1 MNPDEILCL
10 EQVEK
15 DFGDFTALA
24 QVSLRVN
31 PGAFVL
37 LLGANGAGKSTLL
50 RLLAG
55 LSKPTRG
62 RVLVAGAEPHRTAAT
77 RAAVGLLSHSTLLY
91 DDLSARENL
100 SFFARLYGLSA
111 PEERIAQALA
121 AAGLEE
127 RQHHRVRTFSRGMK
141 QRLALAR
148 ATLHNPSVLLFD
160 EPYTGLDQRAATALS
175 RQLSLLKERGRTSVL
190 VTHNLEEA
198 VHLAD
203 RLVILRRGRVGYD
216 APWPGG
222 SIEDLEKLYEH
233 HLG

>member
-1 MNPDEILCL
+1 MP
-10 EQVEK
+10 
-15 DFGDFTALA
+15 
-24 QVSLRVN
+24 S
-31 PGAFVL
+31 GAFVL

-62 RVLVAGAEPHRTAAT
+62 RVLIHGEEPHCTAAA
-77 RAAVGLLSHSTLLY
+77 RARVGLLSHATLLY
-91 DDLSARENL
+91 DDLSAQENL
-100 SFFARLYGLSA
+100 GFYARLYGLSS
-111 PEERIAQALA
+111 PEERIAGALA
-121 AAGLEE
+121 TAGLEE

-148 ATLHNPSVLLFD
+148 ATLHNPEVLLFD

-175 RQLSLLKERGRTSVL
+175 NQLSHLKAQGCTSVL
-190 VTHNLEEA
+190 VTHSLEEA

-203 RLVILRRGRVGYD
+203 RLIILRRGRVGYD
-216 APWPGG
+216 APWDGG
-222 SIEDLEKLYEH
+222 NIEDLEKVYEQ

>member
-1 MNPDEILCL
+1 MTPDEILCL

-15 DFGDFTALA
+15 DFGDFAALA
-24 QVSLRVN
+24 QVNLRVS

-62 RVLVAGAEPHRTAAT
+62 QVLVAGAEPHRSPQA

-100 SFFARLYGLSA
+100 SFTARLYGLST
-111 PEERIAQALA
+111 PEERIDRALA
-121 AAGLEE
+121 AAGLGE

-148 ATLHNPSVLLFD
+148 ATLHDPSVLLFD

-175 RQLSLLKERGRTSVL
+175 QQLSRLKEQGCTSVL
-190 VTHNLEEA
+190 VTHNLGEA

-203 RLVILRRGRVGYD
+203 RLVILRRGRVGHD

-222 SIEDLEKLYEH
+222 TLEELGKLYEQ

>member
-1 MNPDEILCL
+1 MNLDEILHL

-55 LSKPTRG
+55 LSRPTRG
-62 RVLVAGAEPHRTAAT
+62 RVMVAGAEPHRSAPARAT
-77 RAAVGLLSHSTLLY
+77 IGLLSHSTLLY

-100 SFFARLYGLSA
+100 SFFARLYGLST
-111 PEERIAQALA
+111 PEERVAQALDA
-121 AAGLEE
+121 VGLEE

-148 ATLHNPSVLLFD
+148 ATLHNPAVLLFD
-160 EPYTGLDQRAATALS
+160 EPYTGLDQRAAAALS
-175 RQLSLLKERGRTSVL
+175 RQLGLLKEQGRTSVL

-198 VHLAD
+198 IHLAD
-203 RLVILRRGRVGYD
+203 HLVILRRGRVGYD
-216 APWPGG
+216 APWSGG
-222 SIEDLEKLYEH
+222 SIEDLEKTYEQ

>member
-1 MNPDEILCL
+1 MNLDEMLCL

-24 QVSLRVN
+24 QVSLRVSR
-31 PGAFVL
+31 GAFVL

-55 LSKPTRG
+55 LSRPTRG
-62 RVLVAGAEPHRTAAT
+62 RVQVAGAEPHRTAAA
-77 RAAVGLLSHSTLLY
+77 RAAIGLLSHSTLLY

-100 SFFARLYGLSA
+100 SFFARLYGLTD
-111 PEERIAQALA
+111 PEERVAQALGA
-121 AAGLEE
+121 VGLEE

-148 ATLHNPSVLLFD
+148 ATLHNPTVLLFD
-160 EPYTGLDQRAATALS
+160 EPYTGLDQRAAAALS
-175 RQLSLLKERGRTSVL
+175 RQLDLLKEQGRTSVL

-203 RLVILRRGRVGYD
+203 HLVILRHGRVGYD
-216 APWPGG
+216 APWSGG
-222 SIEDLEKLYEH
+222 STKDLEKIYEQY
-233 HLG
+233 LG

>member
-1 MNPDEILCL
+1 MLPNEMLCL

-24 QVSLRVN
+24 QVSLRVCA
-31 PGAFVL
+31 GAFVL

-62 RVLVAGAEPHRTAAT
+62 RVLVAGAEPHRTAAA

-100 SFFARLYGLSA
+100 SFFARLYGLMD
-111 PEERIAQALA
+111 PKERIDRALA
-121 AAGLEE
+121 SAGLEE

-141 QRLALAR
+141 QRVALAR
-148 ATLHNPSVLLFD
+148 ATLHNPAILLFD
-160 EPYTGLDQRAATALS
+160 EPYTGLDQRAAAALS
-175 RQLSLLKERGRTSVL
+175 QQLNQLKEQGCTSVL

-198 VHLAD
+198 LHLAD
-203 RLVILRRGRVGYD
+203 HLVILRRGRVGYD

-222 SIEDLEKLYEH
+222 TLADLGKLYEQ

>member
-1 MNPDEILCL
+1 MTPDETLCL

-15 DFGDFTALA
+15 DFGDFTALD

-31 PGAFVL
+31 RGAFVL

-62 RVLVAGAEPHRTAAT
+62 RVLVAGAEPHRTPAA

-100 SFFARLYGLSA
+100 SFTARLCGLSEA
-111 PEERIAQALA
+111 EERIVQALQ

-148 ATLHNPSVLLFD
+148 ATLHQPSVLLFD
-160 EPYTGLDQRAATALS
+160 EPYTGLDQRAAAALS
-175 RQLSLLKERGRTSVL
+175 RQLELLKQQGTTSVL

-222 SIEDLEKLYEH
+222 STEDIEKLYGPY
-233 HLG
+233 LG

>member
-1 MNPDEILCL
+1 MHPDDLLCL

-24 QVSLRVN
+24 QVTLRVN
-31 PGAFVL
+31 RGAFVL

-62 RVLVAGAEPHRTAAT
+62 RVLVAGAEPHHAAAS

-91 DDLSARENL
+91 DDLSALENL
-100 SFFARLYGLSA
+100 SFFARLYGL
-111 PEERIAQALA
+111 PDPDTRVAQALEA
-121 AAGLEE
+121 VGLAE
-127 RQHHRVRTFSRGMK
+127 RHHHRVRTFSRGMK

-160 EPYTGLDQRAATALS
+160 EPYTGLDQRAAAALS
-175 RQLSLLKERGRTSVL
+175 HQLRQLKEQGRTSVL

-216 APWPGG
+216 APWAGG
-222 SIEDLEKLYEH
+222 SIEDLGKLYEQ

>member
-1 MNPDEILCL
+1 MTPDEIVCL

-31 PGAFVL
+31 SGAFVL

-62 RVLVAGAEPHRTAAT
+62 RVLVAGAEPHRTPEA

-100 SFFARLYGLSA
+100 GFFARLYGLNA
-111 PEERIAQALA
+111 PEERIDSALT
-121 AAGLEE
+121 AAGLGE

-141 QRLALAR
+141 QRLAVAR
-148 ATLHNPSVLLFD
+148 ATLHHPSVLLFD
-160 EPYTGLDQRAATALS
+160 EPYTGLDQRAAAALS
-175 RQLSLLKERGRTSVL
+175 QQLSQLKGQGCTSVL

-198 VHLAD
+198 VYLAD

-222 SIEDLEKLYEH
+222 TLEELGELYEQ

>member
-1 MNPDEILCL
+1 MNPDEVLCL

-15 DFGDFTALA
+15 DFGNFTALA
-24 QVSLRVN
+24 QVNLRVSR
-31 PGAFVL
+31 GAFVL

-62 RVLVAGAEPHRTAAT
+62 RVLVAGAEPHHTPAA

-100 SFFARLYGLSA
+100 RFTARLYGLAA
-111 PEERIAQALA
+111 PEQRIDQALD
-121 AAGLEE
+121 AAGLGE

-148 ATLHNPSVLLFD
+148 ATLHRPSLLLFD
-160 EPYTGLDQRAATALS
+160 EPYTGLDQRAAAALS
-175 RQLSLLKERGRTSVL
+175 QQLVQLKERGSTSVL

-222 SIEDLEKLYEH
+222 STAELGSLYEQ

>member
-1 MNPDEILCL
+1 MNPGELLCL

-15 DFGDFTALA
+15 DFGDFTALS
-24 QVSLRVN
+24 QVNLRVQS
-31 PGAFVL
+31 GAFVL

-62 RVLVAGAEPHRTAAT
+62 RVLVAGAEPHRTAAA
-77 RAAVGLLSHSTLLY
+77 RAAVGLLSHATLLY
-91 DDLSARENL
+91 DDLSAQENL
-100 SFFARLYGLSA
+100 GFYARLYGLSS
-111 PEERIAQALA
+111 PEERIAHALA
-121 AAGLEE
+121 TAGLEE

-148 ATLHNPSVLLFD
+148 ATLHNPMILLFD

-175 RQLSLLKERGRTSVL
+175 RQLSHLKEQGRTSLL

-216 APWPGG
+216 APWAGG
-222 SIEDLEKLYEH
+222 TTEELEKLYEQ

>member
-24 QVSLRVN
+24 QVNLRVN

-62 RVLVAGAEPHRTAAT
+62 RVLVAGAEPHRTAAA

-91 DDLSARENL
+91 DDLSAHENL

-111 PEERIAQALA
+111 PEERIAQVLV

-175 RQLSLLKERGRTSVL
+175 RQLSQLKEQGRTSVL

-198 VHLAD
+198 AHLAD
-203 RLVILRRGRVGYD
+203 HLVILRRGRVGYD

-222 SIEDLEKLYEH
+222 SIEDLGKLYAP